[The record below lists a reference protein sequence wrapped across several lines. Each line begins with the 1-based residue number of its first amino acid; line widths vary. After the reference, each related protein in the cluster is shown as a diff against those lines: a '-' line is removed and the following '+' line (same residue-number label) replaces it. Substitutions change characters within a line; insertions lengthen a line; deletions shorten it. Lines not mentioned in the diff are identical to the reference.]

1 MRTTVKFKFVSLVF
15 LMAFIARWPG
25 KTEAGSVSD
34 SLISNVD
41 LFATVAAITG
51 RKLGLSEGEDSF
63 NILPALTGEPGAKV
77 RDHLLIAPLRRT
89 HLSMRK
95 GDWIYIGARGHGGF
109 GAKKVGEHGLGGPA
123 AQLFTGHVNC
133 DIEDGKIKP
142 DAPNAQLYNLAKD
155 PYQKQN
161 VIRSHPE
168 IAEQMKAE
176 MERISTHPTAP
187 HTVLGI

>member
-1 MRTTVKFKFVSLVF
+1 MLSNETKYWSWPPTTDT
-15 LMAFIARWPG
+15 A
-25 KTEAGSVSD
+25 SVT
-34 SLISNVD
+34 
-41 LFATVAAITG
+41 FASPV
-51 RKLGLSEGEDSF
+51 
-63 NILPALTGEPGAKV
+63 
-77 RDHLLIAPLRRT
+77 
-89 HLSMRK
+89 
-95 GDWIYIGARGHGGF
+95 
-109 GAKKVGEHGLGGPA
+109 GLGGPA
-123 AQLFTGHVNC
+123 AQLFTGHVNS

>member
-1 MRTTVKFKFVSLVF
+1 
-15 LMAFIARWPG
+15 
-25 KTEAGSVSD
+25 
-34 SLISNVD
+34 
-41 LFATVAAITG
+41 
-51 RKLGLSEGEDSF
+51 
-63 NILPALTGEPGAKV
+63 
-77 RDHLLIAPLRRT
+77 
-89 HLSMRK
+89 MRK

-123 AQLFTGHVNC
+123 AQLFTGHVNS

-142 DAPNAQLYNLAKD
+142 DAPNAQLYQLGEGS
-155 PYQKQN
+155 YQKQN